1 MSVPALASL
10 LIPRS
15 FDEGCTEMNIDKIV
29 KLLRKCEVFSELAD
43 KEIKSIAKL
52 CKIEKFNAG
61 DSIYSQ
67 GNLGEKLYILADGEV
82 TLERT
87 IDIGDQ
93 RRAKIPVFTFRA
105 TPSRG
110 LMGGWFALVGG
121 QHRHMCTAVCYRATT
136 LISVECSRLREYIEK
151 NLEIKAKILE
161 KLILLLRDRI
171 DSSYKAM
178 ETL

>member
-1 MSVPALASL
+1 
-10 LIPRS
+10 
-15 FDEGCTEMNIDKIV
+15 MNIDEIV
-29 KLLRKCEVFSELAD
+29 KLLRKCEVFSALAH
-43 KEIKSIAKL
+43 KEIRSIAKL
-52 CKIEKFNAG
+52 CNIEKFNPG

-67 GNLGEKLYILADGEV
+67 ESLGEKLYILAEGEV

-93 RRAKIPVFTFRA
+93 RKAKIPVFTFRA
-105 TPSRG
+105 TPFRG
-110 LMGGWFALVGG
+110 LMGGWFALVGE
-121 QHRHMCTAVCYRATT
+121 QHRHMCTAVCYTATT
-136 LISVECSRLREYIEK
+136 LISIECSKIREYIER

>member
-1 MSVPALASL
+1 MD
-10 LIPRS
+10 I
-15 FDEGCTEMNIDKIV
+15 EKIS
-29 KLLRKCEVFSELAD
+29 KLLRKCEVFSELSD
-43 KEIKSIAKL
+43 KEIRSIAKL
-52 CKIEKFNAG
+52 CNIEKFKVG

-67 GNLGEKLYILADGEV
+67 GGVGKKLYVLAEGEV

-93 RRAKIPVFTFRA
+93 RKAKIPVFTFRA
-105 TPSRG
+105 TPARR
-110 LMGGWFALVGG
+110 LMGGWFAVLGEE
-121 QHRHMCTAVCYRATT
+121 HRHMCTAVCYRATT
-136 LISVECSRLREYIEK
+136 LVSIECSELRDYIAK
-151 NLEIKAKILE
+151 NLEIKTKILE

>member
-1 MSVPALASL
+1 M
-10 LIPRS
+10 
-15 FDEGCTEMNIDKIV
+15 DIDKTAR
-29 KLLRKCEVFSELAD
+29 LLRKCEVFSELSE
-43 KEIKSIAKL
+43 KELKSIAKL
-52 CKIEKFNAG
+52 CQIEKFNVG
-61 DSIYSQ
+61 ESIYSQ
-67 GNLGEKLYILADGEV
+67 GCLGEKLYVLAEGEV

-105 TPSRG
+105 TPSRR
-110 LMGGWFALVGG
+110 LMGGWFALLGE
-121 QHRHMCTAVCYRATT
+121 QHRHMCTAICYRATT
-136 LISVECSRLREYIEK
+136 LISIECSKLREYVAK

-178 ETL
+178 ESL

>member
-1 MSVPALASL
+1 M
-10 LIPRS
+10 
-15 FDEGCTEMNIDKIV
+15 DIDRIT
-29 KLLRKCEVFSELAD
+29 KLLRKCEVFSELSD

-52 CKIEKFNAG
+52 CNIEKFNVG
-61 DSIYSQ
+61 DTIYSQ
-67 GNLGEKLYILADGEV
+67 GGLGEKLYVLADGEV

-105 TPSRG
+105 TPSRR
-110 LMGGWFALVGG
+110 LMGGWFALLGEE
-121 QHRHMCTAVCYRATT
+121 HRHMCTAVCYRAAT
-136 LISVECSRLREYIEK
+136 LISMECSELRESIAK
-151 NLEIKAKILE
+151 NLEIKTKILE

-178 ETL
+178 ESL